1 MNNSLRERRHEHVVR
16 LDEEELPTAASI
28 FMKVTIIEELR
39 VFGVVAVAPLVE
51 HADVWTLGPLPTK
64 HTLVPIINGG
74 VLQTHAAELPRG
86 RACPVCSQLNRAG
99 QRGGSGSSVPRPAV
113 CVRASSHTS
122 SNNGKKEVSTTTT
135 QKAMRGPWTCGAS
148 KMGRNK
154 RREGGGKNPGPS
166 LIGEGH
172 TQVEVEEDNDPLPP
186 HSIANLGNQ

>member
-1 MNNSLRERRHEHVVR
+1 M
-16 LDEEELPTAASI
+16 
-28 FMKVTIIEELR
+28 
-39 VFGVVAVAPLVE
+39 
-51 HADVWTLGPLPTK
+51 
-64 HTLVPIINGG
+64 
-74 VLQTHAAELPRG
+74 LQTHVAERPRG

-154 RREGGGKNPGPS
+154 RREGGGKNLGPS
-166 LIGEGH
+166 LIGEGGWCQQQSCSPH
-172 TQVEVEEDNDPLPP
+172 FRPQHCGPFTAAQIVLDLPDLP
-186 HSIANLGNQ
+186 IFSPPPSWSFQLSASLRFPFFWQFSCPILHSNI

>member
-1 MNNSLRERRHEHVVR
+1 MVSLTVRHPR
-16 LDEEELPTAASI
+16 LRSPAGSCPTSADSRCPGKCCASRI
-28 FMKVTIIEELR
+28 RDIR
-39 VFGVVAVAPLVE
+39 AR
-51 HADVWTLGPLPTK
+51 
-64 HTLVPIINGG
+64 G
-74 VLQTHAAELPRG
+74 VLESHLKTGARSDSSIALAVLLAELPRG

-154 RREGGGKNPGPS
+154 RREGGGKNLGPS

-172 TQVEVEEDNDPLPP
+172 TQVEREEDNYPLPHP
-186 HSIANLGNQ
+186 

>member
-1 MNNSLRERRHEHVVR
+1 MPATPPAVSSGKSATLR
-16 LDEEELPTAASI
+16 LPLS
-28 FMKVTIIEELR
+28 
-39 VFGVVAVAPLVE
+39 
-51 HADVWTLGPLPTK
+51 
-64 HTLVPIINGG
+64 IINGG

-154 RREGGGKNPGPS
+154 RREGGGKNLGPS

-172 TQVEVEEDNDPLPP
+172 TQVEGEEENFPLPP
-186 HSIANLGNQ
+186 PIASPTVFRRFFLFCLRRHSLEMVQNSLKLFLISPAAPVT

>member
-1 MNNSLRERRHEHVVR
+1 MIKSKPAALPLYYVSTHSLMAVVVLTVEVTLPATPPAVSSGKSATLR
-16 LDEEELPTAASI
+16 L
-28 FMKVTIIEELR
+28 
-39 VFGVVAVAPLVE
+39 PLS
-51 HADVWTLGPLPTK
+51 
-64 HTLVPIINGG
+64 IINGD
-74 VLQTHAAELPRG
+74 VLQTHVAERPRG

-154 RREGGGKNPGPS
+154 RREGGGKNLGPS

-172 TQVEVEEDNDPLPP
+172 TQVEGEEDNYPLPHP
-186 HSIANLGNQ
+186 

>member
-1 MNNSLRERRHEHVVR
+1 MIKSKPAALPLYYASTHSLMAVVVLTVEVTLPATPPAVSSGESATLR
-16 LDEEELPTAASI
+16 L
-28 FMKVTIIEELR
+28 
-39 VFGVVAVAPLVE
+39 PLS
-51 HADVWTLGPLPTK
+51 
-64 HTLVPIINGG
+64 IINGD
-74 VLQTHAAELPRG
+74 VLQTHVAERPRG

-154 RREGGGKNPGPS
+154 RREGGGKNLGPS

-172 TQVEVEEDNDPLPP
+172 TQVEGEDKWRAP
-186 HSIANLGNQ
+186 SKRAVANHF

>member
-1 MNNSLRERRHEHVVR
+1 MIKSKPAALPSYCASTHSLIAIVVYTVEVTLPATPPAVSSGKSATLR
-16 LDEEELPTAASI
+16 L
-28 FMKVTIIEELR
+28 
-39 VFGVVAVAPLVE
+39 PLS
-51 HADVWTLGPLPTK
+51 
-64 HTLVPIINGG
+64 IINGD
-74 VLQTHAAELPRG
+74 VLQTHAAERPRG

-154 RREGGGKNPGPS
+154 KREDGGNERGKKS
-166 LIGEGH
+166 R
-172 TQVEVEEDNDPLPP
+172 TFQEV
-186 HSIANLGNQ
+186 S